1 MLIPAA
7 APSFSQ
13 PTPALSPVR
22 LADTVFSADSS
33 DVNHSIPFANMVSLA
48 STNRAVDVVA
58 PSVGSGSL
66 KRKNLD
72 HSSDTEHATPGQL
85 KRRRVA
91 FNPDVDVRILSDDND
106 KSLELVNEE
115 VRRAIE
121 KHAAGEKAAYDFIK
135 GLFKEDP
142 KSPSAPLTRLLQKYL
157 VALSNHVHLLDY
169 SCKGLVHAII
179 DCSWVAR
186 NDGFVRSYRAFLHS
200 LLSIQSGFMSTVLQ
214 SLVGMFLNAPSIKA
228 KQQDDPPIERVR
240 VEARIHECLRSI
252 LRHNSMASTV
262 LAPALIHNFPYPD
275 DDAKTHVRYIRNVLK
290 VADYCPELKG
300 QIFSLVTDKL
310 VKIDVQI
317 QVDMEELEDDIEER
331 LVGDAINEAE
341 EDDSDND
348 SVASEDSLDPEE
360 QRLKDIRQAVSKL
373 DTIMDLLFTHYNAIF
388 TENRFEADDLFES
401 LLAQFAT
408 TILPTYRSRHTQF
421 LLFHFSQTSPDRTE
435 QFAGLCS
442 QVAFDQNRPHILRVA
457 AAAYLGS
464 FIARGA
470 HVSSATV
477 RAVFDLLCHHL
488 EVQRA
493 THEHS
498 CKGPD
503 LRRYG
508 TYYAIS
514 QALLYLFCFRW
525 RDLIVT
531 PDGAPP
537 SDQDIVYHDGDFT
550 WYHTTQETIRRN
562 IFSKLNP
569 LKICAPTIVSQFA
582 RMAHHLRFLYVY
594 PLIETNK
601 RVRLARSLASGYLA
615 GLGGRETALNAKKG
629 EAGFLLDAYF
639 PFDPYVLPRSRRWL
653 EEDYVSWKPVPGM
666 PVEKEEDSDEEDEE
680 EDDSDDE
687 ESSSDSEAEEVDDD
701 VGGDLELEDDGS
713 TETSL

>member
-1 MLIPAA
+1 
-7 APSFSQ
+7 
-13 PTPALSPVR
+13 
-22 LADTVFSADSS
+22 
-33 DVNHSIPFANMVSLA
+33 MVSLA
-48 STNRAVDVVA
+48 STHRATDVVA
-58 PSVGSGSL
+58 PSVGGGSSSL
-66 KRKNLD
+66 KRKKHNN
-72 HSSDTEHATPGQL
+72 SSDVETSATNQL

-91 FNPDVDVRILSDDND
+91 FNPDVDVRIMSDEND
-106 KSLELVNEE
+106 KSLELVHEE

-121 KHAAGEKAAYDFIK
+121 KHAAGEKSAYDMLK
-135 GLFKEDP
+135 GLFREEP
-142 KSPSAPLTRLLQKYL
+142 RTSSAPHSGLLQKY
-157 VALSNHVHLLDY
+157 VIALTNHVHLLDY
-169 SCKGLVHAII
+169 SCKGLVHALI

-186 NDGFVRSYRAFLHS
+186 NDSFVRTYRAFIHS
-200 LLSIQSGFMSTVLQ
+200 LLSIQSGYMSTVLQ
-214 SLVGMFLNAPSIKA
+214 VLVGMFLKAPSINA
-228 KQQDDPPIERVR
+228 RSRDDPPIERVR
-240 VEARIHECLRSI
+240 VEARIHDCLRSI
-252 LRHNSMASTV
+252 LRHNSMASTS
-262 LAPALIHNFPYPD
+262 LAPCLASTFPYPD
-275 DDAKTHVRYIRNVLK
+275 DDARTHVRYIRNVLK

-341 EDDSDND
+341 DDDSDNE
-348 SVASEDSLDPEE
+348 SVSSEESLEPEE

-373 DTIMDLLFTHYNAIF
+373 DTIMDLLFTHYDAIF
-388 TENRFEADDLFES
+388 AEDRFDADDLFES

-421 LLFHFSQTSPDRTE
+421 LLFHFSQTSADRIE
-435 QFAGLCS
+435 KFAGACS
-442 QVAFDQNRPHILRVA
+442 QFAFDQHRPHILRVT

-470 HVSSATV
+470 HVSPSTV

-488 EVQRA
+488 ELQRA
-493 THEHS
+493 SHEPS
-498 CKGPD
+498 SKGPD

-525 RDLIVT
+525 RDLVVT
-531 PDGAPP
+531 PDALPP
-537 SDQDIVYHDGDFT
+537 TDQDIVYHEGDFK
-550 WYHTTQETIRRN
+550 WYNSTQEIIRRN

-569 LKICAPTIVSQFA
+569 LKICAPTIVAQFA

-601 RVRLARSLASGYLA
+601 RVRLARSLASGYLD
-615 GLGGRETALNAKKG
+615 GMGGRETALSAKKG
-629 EAGFLLDAYF
+629 EERFLLDAYF

-653 EEDYVSWKPVPGM
+653 DRDYVEWKPVPGM
-666 PVEKEEDSDEEDEE
+666 VGGAGEDSEESEE
-680 EDDSDDE
+680 EDDDDDDE
-687 ESSSDSEAEEVDDD
+687 DSGSESGEEIEEDE
-701 VGGDLELEDDGS
+701 GGQEVDDGS